1 MISKQKQIKDE
12 IIKIYKSEKSI
23 WGLFAYQDL
32 VLTKDLELVMKS
44 RKQINKPNIVLGKE
58 VVVVYAVKLEEIIPT
73 FVEDAIKTV
82 MAVKNVENNEENQ
95 LLHKEDIL
103 LQVDRI
109 KSVYLKYLII
119 SGETLNNIK
128 NALFYFGYKQDFI
141 DLFLDKEYLS
151 EVNKLRYLYIHSE
164 KSETKPIRTRKN
176 NKKD

>member
-1 MISKQKQIKDE
+1 MEIKMISKQKQIKDE

-58 VVVVYAVKLEEIIPT
+58 IVVVYAVKLEEIIPT

-103 LQVDRI
+103 LQ
-109 KSVYLKYLII
+109 
-119 SGETLNNIK
+119 
-128 NALFYFGYKQDFI
+128 
-141 DLFLDKEYLS
+141 
-151 EVNKLRYLYIHSE
+151 
-164 KSETKPIRTRKN
+164 
-176 NKKD
+176 